1 MRPLLTALGV
11 DYEQW
16 RALTLTAI
24 KLDFRQTTFGRAS
37 LHRQTKAYAILISQ
51 FIFYTMVGGFMA
63 ALIVFAGDRFLSAT
77 AVVTYI
83 MFMVGTVVLLDHN
96 SALTSPVDYPVLGY
110 RPIDSRTY
118 FAAKLANVLAYT
130 SLITAVTSYL
140 PTVALFYKFGFGVG
154 VAGIAAFYGAATM
167 VALTILLAYATMLR
181 LVGPAAIKRA
191 LSYVQLLM
199 SFLVYGGYF
208 AIADFFRRSTIAGLE
223 LPRTPWILGFPPAW
237 FASYLDVASGDFRWL
252 VVVPAALTIVAIAA
266 MSSGLGG
273 RLSLDYS
280 ERLGAI
286 ASAASQRTSKSGGER
301 ARGWFQSGEHRAM
314 ALLIRSQFKNDQRFR
329 MSVLGILPLTFVY
342 LLLAVRDGALTDPF
356 IATDA
361 GRGISLVTVAVLM
374 FPSMLKMSLG
384 YSEAFRASW
393 VFFASPSDRTSVI
406 RASKNVLVAYFLA
419 PYLIFVTALYLFF
432 VHNPLHVGIHM
443 LLLGLLSH
451 LGLQMMF
458 FLDPDLPFAKP
469 PMKGRSS
476 TMMFV
481 FMFGVFFVSGMLN
494 AFSPVLYAH
503 AWLTIALFAIV
514 IAISLVVDQVT
525 RSRIA
530 WQTRDLEFQG

>member
-1 MRPLLTALGV
+1 MRRLLTAFGV
-11 DYEQW
+11 DYDQW
-16 RALTLTAI
+16 RALTITAL
-24 KLDFRQTTFGRAS
+24 KLDFRQTAFGQAS
-37 LHRQTKAYAILISQ
+37 LHRQTKAYALLIGQ
-51 FIFYTMVGGFMA
+51 FVFYTMVGGFMA
-63 ALIVFAGDRFLSAT
+63 ALIVFAGDRFLSST

-110 RPIDSRTY
+110 RPVGSRTY

-140 PTVALFYKFGFGVG
+140 PIVALFFRFGAAVG
-154 VAGIAAFYGAATM
+154 LAGIAAFYGAATL
-167 VALTILLAYATMLR
+167 VALMILLAYASMLR
-181 LVGPAAIKRA
+181 WIGPAAIRRA
-191 LSYVQLLM
+191 LSYVQLVM

-208 AIADFFRRSTIAGLE
+208 AVADFFRRANLAGLE
-223 LPRTPWILGFPPAW
+223 LPREPWILLFPPAW
-237 FASYLDVASGDFRWL
+237 FASYLDLAAGDFRWL
-252 VVVPAALTIVAIAA
+252 VIAPAALSLVAIAA
-266 MSSGLGG
+266 LSTGLGG

-286 ASAASQRTSKSGGER
+286 AATAAQRTSRGRREP

-329 MSVLGILPLTFVY
+329 MSVLAILPLTFVY

-356 IATDA
+356 VATER
-361 GRGISLVTVAVLM
+361 GGGISLVTVAVLM

-393 VFFASPSDRTSVI
+393 VFFASPSDRASVI
-406 RASKNVLVAYFLA
+406 RASKNVLVAYFLV
-419 PYLIFVTALYLFF
+419 PYLGFVAVLYLFF
-432 VHNPLHVGIHM
+432 VHNAVHVGVHM

-458 FLDPDLPFAKP
+458 MIDPDLPFAKP
-469 PMKGRSS
+469 PMKGKSS
-476 TMMFV
+476 AMMFV
-481 FMFGVFFVSGMLN
+481 FMFAVFFMSGLLN
-494 AFSPVLYAH
+494 AFSPYLYAH
-503 AWLTIALFAIV
+503 LWLTLAIFAAV
-514 IAISLVVDQVT
+514 IAISIVVDQVT